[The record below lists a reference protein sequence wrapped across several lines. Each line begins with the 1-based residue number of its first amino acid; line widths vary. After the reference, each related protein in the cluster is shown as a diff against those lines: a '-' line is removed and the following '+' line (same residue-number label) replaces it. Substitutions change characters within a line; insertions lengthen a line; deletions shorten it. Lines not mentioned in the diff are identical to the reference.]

1 MNSQKVACLEDIC
14 HVYGNGKQKVRALT
28 DISLT
33 ITQGEYVA
41 IGGPSGSGKSTLLH
55 ILGCLMQ
62 PTSGSYLLRG
72 QETSQLNKNALAKI
86 RNTTFGFVFQNFNLL
101 PRASAIQNVTLPL
114 IYAGVK
120 RRERLR
126 RALELMDR
134 VGLGDRISHRPNE
147 LSGGEQQRVAIARAL
162 ANRPS
167 ILLADEPTGNL
178 DSNTS
183 KNIVSIFEDLFNEGL
198 TVVLVSH
205 DHNIVDRATRKI
217 TLTDSRLMEEKL
229 IIA

>member
-1 MNSQKVACLEDIC
+1 MNRQKVACLEDIC

-33 ITQGEYVA
+33 ITQGEFVV
-41 IGGPSGSGKSTLLH
+41 ISGPSGSGKSTLLY
-55 ILGCLMQ
+55 ILGCLLQ
-62 PTSGSYLLRG
+62 PTSGSYLLLG
-72 QETSQLNKNALAKI
+72 QETSRLSKYALAKV
-86 RNTTFGFVFQNFNLL
+86 RNATFGFVFQSFNLL

-126 RALELMDR
+126 RARELLAQ
-134 VGLGDRISHRPNE
+134 VGLDDRISHRPNE

-183 KNIVSIFEDLFNEGL
+183 KNIVSIFENLFNEGF